1 MKIKGAD
8 MTVGDAG
15 IQISVTVDEDLTDI
29 ELTSL
34 EFVFVSPSGN
44 TFTRNPA
51 SKTTYTAT
59 YLTFASDINEDGTW
73 HMYFRNLATGFE
85 YNEGNNVFTVRKKAE
100 DMASDN
106 G

>member
-1 MKIKGAD
+1 

-15 IQISVTVDEDLTDI
+15 IPMSITVDEDLTDF
-29 ELTSL
+29 ELTDL
-34 EFVFVSPSGN
+34 EIILISPTGN
-44 TFTRNPA
+44 TFTKNPA
-51 SKTTYTAT
+51 EKTQYTFTYYTYTP
-59 YLTFASDINEDGTW
+59 DIDEDGAW
-73 HMYFRNLATGFE
+73 HIFGRNALTGFE

>member
-8 MTVGDAG
+8 MTIGDAG
-15 IQISVTVDEDLTDI
+15 VPISITVDEDLTDI

-34 EFVFVSPSGN
+34 EMVFVSPSGN
-44 TFTRNPA
+44 TFTRTPA
-51 SKTTYTAT
+51 EKTTYTAT
-59 YLTFASDINEDGTW
+59 YYTYTADIDEDGTW
-73 HMYFRNLATGFE
+73 HVYFRNLATGFE